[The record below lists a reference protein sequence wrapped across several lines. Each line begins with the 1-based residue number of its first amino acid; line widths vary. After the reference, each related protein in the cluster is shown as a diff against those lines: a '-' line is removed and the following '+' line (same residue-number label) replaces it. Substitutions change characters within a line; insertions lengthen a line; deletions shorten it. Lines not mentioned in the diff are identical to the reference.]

1 MTNRQLDE
9 LIKAW
14 DLENNGIPPE
24 ESTLAARLEILT
36 YRALAEGHP
45 VRASRLASMAGVP
58 VELAEA
64 LFEHG
69 KALGG
74 EWDEEGR
81 LLGNV
86 LTLVPT
92 SHRFRVNGKELYT
105 WCSMD
110 AMHLPGLLGQVA
122 EVESA
127 DPVTGQAIHLVIPPD
142 GLPSFTPAETVL
154 TIVFSSGERSGPQ
167 SPLCQQMHFFASR
180 ESAAIWVRDHPNATI
195 MSVEEVHQLVRE
207 FIHIPLER
215 ALKQLSKSDFIE
227 KSR

>member
-1 MTNRQLDE
+1 M
-9 LIKAW
+9 IKAW
-14 DLENNGIPPE
+14 DLENNGIPPQ

-36 YRALAEGHP
+36 YRALAEGRP
-45 VRASRLASMAGVP
+45 VPAARLASMAGVP

-86 LTLVPT
+86 LTLIPT

-110 AMHLPGLLGQVA
+110 AMHLPGLLGRPA
-122 EVESA
+122 EVESV
-127 DPVTGQAIHLVIPPD
+127 DPVSGQAVHLVIPPD
-142 GLPSFTPAETVL
+142 GVPSFTPAGTVL
-154 TIVFSSGERSGPQ
+154 TIVLSSGDRSGPQ
-167 SPLCQQMHFFASR
+167 SPLCRQMHFFASR
-180 ESAAIWVRDHPNATI
+180 ESAAIWVRDRPNVTI
-195 MSVEEVHQLVRE
+195 MSVEEVHQRVRE
-207 FIHIPLER
+207 YIHTPLES
-215 ALKQLSKSDFIE
+215 ALKQLS
-227 KSR
+227 

>member
-1 MTNRQLDE
+1 M
-9 LIKAW
+9 IKAW
-14 DLENNGIPPE
+14 DLENNGIPPQ

-45 VRASRLASMAGVP
+45 VSAARLASMAGVP

-64 LFEHG
+64 LFGHG

-74 EWDEEGR
+74 EWDDEGR

-86 LTLVPT
+86 LTLIPT

-110 AMHLPGLLGQVA
+110 AMHLPCLLGQPA
-122 EVESA
+122 EVESV
-127 DPVTGQAIHLVIPPD
+127 DPVSGQAVHLVIPPD
-142 GLPSFTPAETVL
+142 GVPSFTPAETVL
-154 TIVFSSGERSGPQ
+154 TIVLSSGDRSGPQ
-167 SPLCQQMHFFASR
+167 SPLCRQMHFFASR
-180 ESAAIWVRDHPNATI
+180 ESAAIWVRDHPNVTI

-207 FIHIPLER
+207 YIHTPLES
-215 ALKQLSKSDFIE
+215 ALKQLS
-227 KSR
+227 